1 MTGWRGALTSIRGK
15 LIVLGALGFLAVLLV
30 SLAQVIATDR
40 MLDGVEL
47 QEITRRVSRARRAL
61 ELRQQQ
67 KAAIVSEF
75 ALWDDAYRFADHPR
89 APGAAEFIQENYIR
103 WLPARYSDRVI
114 RIWNKR
120 HESLVS
126 WADSSVAGV
135 DHSIPSEAI
144 IAATERTKTNGG
156 FLLTSRGLFLVG
168 SSVILPSADQ
178 TLSGVSNGYVM
189 AAQPVDREMEREI
202 GKDLQLRF
210 SLIPSTSWE
219 SADSILSVTTAGG
232 DSLVTRFPVHGITG
246 EMVAVVQLVDS
257 RQEMAGLLSFG
268 HFILAATL
276 VGGLVTMT
284 VLWIAVQRIVIR
296 PMARISSALE
306 TMQQEG
312 EMRPL
317 ESVHSATE
325 WRLFAQSFNRT
336 VQALKNSEERYQVLF
351 ERAVDAYVLL
361 DSASQTI
368 LEANPAAQAMSG
380 CGELDMVGR
389 SFATVMD
396 LVPEAAEAGA
406 FLLRRPDGSVRT
418 VGVVSTFIQ
427 LAGMK
432 RTLVSLRDLSQYE
445 RLQTQVRQAQKMEA
459 IGALAGGVAHDFNN
473 LVGAILVSS
482 SVLRGDLMGQPEA
495 TENLDT
501 IDRAARRASDL
512 TRRLLRLARREQP
525 RSVPLALNE
534 VVTNVVDLCRRTFNP
549 VVQIE
554 TNLDATLPSMV
565 GDASQ
570 LEQAVLNI
578 CINARDAMPDG
589 GILRLSSRV
598 RTVHAGEISREQ
610 TIEPGPHISLMIE
623 DNGPGLTTEAEK
635 HMFEPFFTT
644 KERGKGTGLGL
655 PTAYG
660 TVRTHGGT
668 IRVYNRPGQGVSFEL
683 LFPPSN
689 AVIPTAQAGAAT
701 LPVGG
706 QERILVIDDEA
717 ALRSA
722 MSRSLKRL
730 GYSVVLAEGGAAGVK
745 ALQSAEEKFDLV
757 LLDVIM
763 PVMNGVETFR
773 RLRAVQPDI
782 PVLVCSGYAAEGER
796 QQLMNLGAEGFLPK
810 PFDTTELANAVREV
824 LERSTV

>member
-30 SLAQVIATDR
+30 SLAQVVATDR
-40 MLDGVEL
+40 MLDGVQS

-67 KAAIVSEF
+67 KAAIISEF
-75 ALWDDAYRFADHPR
+75 AVWDDAYRFADHPQG
-89 APGAAEFIQENYIR
+89 PGAARFIQENYIG
-103 WLPARYSDRVI
+103 WLPARYNDRVI
-114 RIWNKR
+114 RIWNRR
-120 HESLVS
+120 HESLLS

-135 DHSIPSEAI
+135 DRSIPSEAV
-144 IAATERTKTNGG
+144 IAATERSKTSGG
-156 FLLTSRGLFLVG
+156 FLMTPRGLFLVG
-168 SSVILPSADQ
+168 TSVILPSSDQ
-178 TLSGVSNGYVM
+178 TLSGVSHGYVM
-189 AAQPVDREMEREI
+189 AAQPVDRVMEQEI
-202 GKDLQLRF
+202 GKDLQLHF
-210 SLIPSTSWE
+210 SLIPSTRWE
-219 SADSILSVTTAGG
+219 SADSILSITTAGG
-232 DSLVTRFPVHGITG
+232 DSMVTRFPIRGITG

-257 RQEMAGLLSFG
+257 RQEMAGLLAFG
-268 HFILAATL
+268 RFILAATL
-276 VGGLVTMT
+276 IGGLLTMT
-284 VLWIAVQRIVIR
+284 VLWIAVQRIVSR

-306 TMQQEG
+306 TMQQDS

-317 ESVHSATE
+317 EGVHPATE
-325 WRLFAQSFNRT
+325 WRLFAQSFNKT

-380 CGELDMVGR
+380 CGELDMVGQP
-389 SFATVMD
+389 FATVMD
-396 LVPEAAEAGA
+396 LVPEAVEAGA
-406 FLLRRPDGSVRT
+406 FLLRRPDGTVRT
-418 VGVVSTFIQ
+418 VGLVSTFIQ
-427 LAGMK
+427 LAGLK

-482 SVLRGDLMGQPEA
+482 SVLRGDLMGQAEA
-495 TENLDT
+495 TESLDT

-525 RSVPLALNE
+525 RSIPLALNE

-549 VVQIE
+549 AVQIE
-554 TNLDATLPSMV
+554 THLDATLPSMV

-570 LEQAVLNI
+570 LEQSVLNI

-589 GILRLSSRV
+589 GTLRLSTRV
-598 RTVHAGEISREQ
+598 RMVHAGEISREQ
-610 TIEPGPHISLMIE
+610 TVEPGPHISLMIE
-623 DNGPGLTTEAEK
+623 DSGPGLSAEAEK

-668 IRVYNRPGQGVSFEL
+668 IRVYNRPGQGVTFEL

-689 AVIPTAQAGAAT
+689 AVIPVAQTGAVT
-701 LPVGG
+701 LPAGG
-706 QERILVIDDEA
+706 RERILVIDDEA

-722 MSRSLKRL
+722 MSRSLTRL
-730 GYSVVLAEGGAAGVK
+730 GYSVVMAEGGAAGVM
-745 ALQSAEEKFDLV
+745 ALESATEKFDLV

-773 RLRAVQPDI
+773 KLRALQSDL

-810 PFDTTELANAVREV
+810 PFDTAELATAVREV